1 MKKEKIVV
9 GMSGGI
15 DSSVSLI
22 LLKQQ
27 GFDPIGV
34 SLKLPVWE
42 NPQNLLRENVCCTKE
57 SMETAKEIC
66 NSLNVPYFV
75 YDVQEDFQKE
85 VIDYFICEFKNERT
99 PNPCIICNRY
109 LKFKKL
115 FDFAKKEKINKIAT
129 GHYAITNENLNSKQF
144 ELFKAKDSNKDQ
156 SYYLA
161 LLKKEWL
168 QNIVF
173 PLGKLLKTET
183 YQIAEQNGLDQLLCK
198 KESQDFCFVD
208 GKSLK
213 PFLEEKVGIQKGKI
227 IHENG
232 KVLGEHNGVHF
243 YTIGQ
248 RKGLHTSLNTP
259 LYVSK
264 LDKKNNIV
272 FVTDNPDG
280 LLSQNLSVAN
290 MNWLIDLSLEDLSDI
305 QVQVRYNSYPLPVDE
320 FNIVED
326 DMKVT
331 LKEPHRAITPG
342 QSAVFYKD
350 NKVLGGGIIR

>member
-1 MKKEKIVV
+1 M
-9 GMSGGI
+9 
-15 DSSVSLI
+15 
-22 LLKQQ
+22 
-27 GFDPIGV
+27 
-34 SLKLPVWE
+34 
-42 NPQNLLRENVCCTKE
+42 
-57 SMETAKEIC
+57 
-66 NSLNVPYFV
+66 
-75 YDVQEDFQKE
+75 
-85 VIDYFICEFKNERT
+85 
-99 PNPCIICNRY
+99 
-109 LKFKKL
+109 

-161 LLKKEWL
+161 FLKKEWL

-183 YQIAEQNGLDQLLCK
+183 YQIAEQNDLNQLLCK
-198 KESQDFCFVD
+198 KESQDFCFVV

-272 FVTDNPDG
+272 FVTDNPDD

-290 MNWLIDLSLEDLSDI
+290 MNWLIDLSSEDLSDI
-305 QVQVRYNSYPLPVDE
+305 QVQVRYNSYPIPVDKLDIAE
-320 FNIVED
+320 DNI
-326 DMKVT
+326 KLI
-331 LKEPHRAITPG
+331 LKEPHRSITPG

-350 NKVLGGGIIR
+350 NKVLGEIGRAHV